1 MVKDRIRRDIDFWL
15 AGHWNHNVPMSPDN
29 PCHTLALWAIPDIQN
44 SGISRGNATEE
55 LKKLRLV
62 EVPELEEGIWSVR
75 LANPNFSTVTHDGP
89 YKWKVYESTGTVER
103 IDVDRDFC

>member
-1 MVKDRIRRDIDFWL
+1 M
-15 AGHWNHNVPMSPDN
+15 
-29 PCHTLALWAIPDIQN
+29 QN

-75 LANPNFSTVTHDGP
+75 LANPNFSTATHDGP

-103 IDVDRDFC
+103 IDVDRDYC